1 MTLEWQQECQAE
13 PDTIEDLQTSQVI
26 ASFMLITCRMQQ
38 PGNKGHARLTVAGEV
53 RLQNFKQHLRLH
65 PGNAWRHVSCGLTMG
80 TRMTMAGETRLQ
92 RFRTWVM
99 ILGSL
104 ALLPMYTLVSKATSL
119 LTLLQRSS
127 NRSGQ
132 KCAK

>member
-1 MTLEWQQECQAE
+1 MTLEWHQECQAE
-13 PDTIEDLQTSQVI
+13 PGTFKDLQASQVI

-38 PGNKGHARLTVAGEV
+38 PGNKGHAGLTVAGEV
-53 RLQNFKQHLRLH
+53 RLQNFKQHLRHH
-65 PGNAWRHVSCGLTMG
+65 PDNAWRHVSCGLTMG
-80 TRMTMAGETRLQ
+80 TRTTMAGETRLQ

-127 NRSGQ
+127 NSSGQ